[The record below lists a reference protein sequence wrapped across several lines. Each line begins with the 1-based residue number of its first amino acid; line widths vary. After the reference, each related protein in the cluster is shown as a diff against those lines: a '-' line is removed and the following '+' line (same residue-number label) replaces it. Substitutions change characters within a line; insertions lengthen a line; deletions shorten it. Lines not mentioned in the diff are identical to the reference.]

1 MAIIVNRDTSGIVH
15 IVNLFNMNNSPL
27 AQGID
32 YSAPGMIFIFS
43 GH

>member
-15 IVNLFNMNNSPL
+15 LFSMNNSPL
-27 AQGID
+27 AQGSD

-43 GH
+43 GQ